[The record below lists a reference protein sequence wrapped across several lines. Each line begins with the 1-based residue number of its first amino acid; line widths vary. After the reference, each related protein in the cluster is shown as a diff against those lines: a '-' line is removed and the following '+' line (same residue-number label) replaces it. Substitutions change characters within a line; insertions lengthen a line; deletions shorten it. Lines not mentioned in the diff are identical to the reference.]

1 MPLYALCVYED
12 FNFLYTYDTI
22 TSLFLGRDVRSTSA
36 HLRTVR
42 GLESHIEERSQSQ
55 GNPYSAWVRRFVLDL
70 RVCKSSFRKPKFFGR
85 IVWLF
90 FLLNLLFIHL

>member
-42 GLESHIEERSQSQ
+42 GLESHIEERSQPQ
-55 GNPYSAWVRRFVLDL
+55 GNPYLAWVRRFVLDL
-70 RVCKSSFRKPKFFGR
+70 RVGTVVYHYKVLFESLNFLDGLFGCSSF
-85 IVWLF
+85 
-90 FLLNLLFIHL
+90 